1 MISVT
6 KQAMVEALFEE
17 KKVGGSKTVVGS
29 PPAVLIS
36 RGSIL
41 GVIKLLDAE
50 HEKGKV
56 VDMN

>member
-1 MISVT
+1 M
-6 KQAMVEALFEE
+6 
-17 KKVGGSKTVVGS
+17 VGGSKTVVGS

-41 GVIKLLDAE
+41 GVIKLLEAE